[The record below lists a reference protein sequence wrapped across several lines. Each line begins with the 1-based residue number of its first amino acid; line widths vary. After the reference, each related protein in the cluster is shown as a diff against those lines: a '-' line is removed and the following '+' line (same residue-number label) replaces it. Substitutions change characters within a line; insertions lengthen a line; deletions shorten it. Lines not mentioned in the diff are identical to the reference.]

1 MNKLLFVN
9 ISGIVFQIDETAY
22 HKLELYLN
30 SIRRKYGTSAEGEEI
45 ISDIEN
51 RIAELF
57 TAKVGE
63 RGAIMENTVDEIINT
78 MGAPEDYEDVS
89 FDAQQHQQQTQ
100 QSNQTYERQTATK
113 FYRDKDN
120 NILGG
125 VCAGLAAKFD
135 IDALWIRLLFLVA
148 FFFAGSGFLLY
159 IILWIIIPEAKTTAE
174 KLEMRGEKVDIN
186 NIERTVR
193 DGAKQFSSRVQTFG
207 DEVKTTFSKEN
218 MDKTRRNTG
227 DFIESSVAT
236 IKPVLNTIAKAFS
249 FFVLIVSLIIIV
261 AITVE
266 LASNWG
272 KSWAD
277 VDFLGNHI
285 TEGSQQA
292 WILITAAL
300 ALVVI
305 PLLGIII
312 SAVKHLL
319 SIKQRTRWISGTL
332 SIMWTIALLVVIYI
346 GITIGKNFQY
356 EGNVSAR
363 HTITQPAQGTLY
375 LELETT
381 NLDFPF
387 TAERKYQKSFKKE
400 NEYVIQWSNEDSL
413 MFRQVSVSI
422 EKSPDTN
429 FVVLVTK
436 TARGYDRS
444 NAKKNAESFTYTLSQ
459 RGDSVLVIPDMI
471 TLSKNEPWR
480 EQEIELLIRV
490 PADKYIYLDNKLDFY
505 LDKNEY
511 TSDLRDV
518 ELFQNKLKMTPSG
531 LKPVY

>member
-9 ISGIVFQIDETAY
+9 IGGIVFQIDETAY
-22 HKLELYLN
+22 RKLELYLN
-30 SIRRKYGTSAEGEEI
+30 SIRRKYGTTPEGEEI

-57 TAKVGE
+57 TSKVGE
-63 RGAIMENTVDEIINT
+63 RGAIMENTVDEIISI
-78 MGAPEDYEDVS
+78 MGAPDEYEDAS
-89 FDAQQHQQQTQ
+89 FDAQQTQ
-100 QSNQTYERQTATK
+100 QSNQTYQRQSATK

-120 NILGG
+120 HVLGG

-159 IILWIIIPEAKTTAE
+159 IVLWIIIPEAKTTAE
-174 KLEMRGEKVDIN
+174 KLEMRGERVDIN

-193 DGAKQFSSRVQTFG
+193 DGAKQFSGRMQEFG

-236 IKPVLNTIAKAFS
+236 IKPVLNTIAKVFS
-249 FFVLIVSLIIIV
+249 FFVLIICLIIIV
-261 AITVE
+261 AVTVE

-272 KSWAD
+272 RSWHD
-277 VDFLGNHI
+277 IDFLGNHI

-292 WILITAAL
+292 WILVSAAL
-300 ALVVI
+300 ALIVI
-305 PLLGIII
+305 PLLGIIV
-312 SAVKHLL
+312 SSVKHLL
-319 SIKQRTRWISGTL
+319 GIKQRTRWISGTL
-332 SIMWTIALLVVIYI
+332 GIMWTVSLLVVIYI

-356 EGNVSAR
+356 EGNVSSR
-363 HTITQPAQGTLY
+363 HTITQPANGTLY
-375 LELETT
+375 LEVLTT
-381 NLDFPF
+381 NTDFPF
-387 TAERKYQKSFKKE
+387 TSERKQMKSFKKGNDYE
-400 NEYVIQWSNEDSL
+400 IEWSREDSL

-422 EKSPDTN
+422 EKSLDTN
-429 FVVLVTK
+429 FAVLVTK
-436 TARGYDRS
+436 SARGFDRS
-444 NAKKNAESFTYTLSQ
+444 DAKQNAESFTYTLSQ
-459 RGDSVLVIPDMI
+459 RGDSVLIIPDLI
-471 TLSKNEPWR
+471 KLSKNESWR

-490 PADKYIYLDNKLDFY
+490 PADKYIYLDKKLDFY

-511 TSDLRDV
+511 TSDLRDI
-518 ELFQNKLKMTPSG
+518 ELYQNKLKMTPVG
-531 LKPVY
+531 LQPVY